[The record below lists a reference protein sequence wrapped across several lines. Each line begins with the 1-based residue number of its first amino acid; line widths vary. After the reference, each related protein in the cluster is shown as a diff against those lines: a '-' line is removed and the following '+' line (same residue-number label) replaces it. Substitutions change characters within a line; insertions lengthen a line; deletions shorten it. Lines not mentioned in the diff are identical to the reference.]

1 MSAPELDP
9 AFAAYVRKDP
19 KISYVQPDD
28 PWLTRHT
35 ISAIEHAFGR
45 KHIERIYKNLKK
57 GPFDVARFFDEAFNA
72 TRIERRYLGVDPA
85 TISDEGPLVFVA
97 NHPFGIVDGLALCD
111 ISLQARGDFRIMIHS
126 LLCQDKDLAPYFLP
140 VDFNLTKAAMN
151 NNIRAK
157 KVAQDCL
164 ERNIP
169 ILIFPSG
176 FLSTASKKG
185 FGGVVDAPWTTFAAK
200 LIRDAQAS
208 VVPVYFPGRNRR
220 AFHLASHIA
229 EPLRM
234 ALLLSEARHRFR
246 KPLDAVVGNTLGW
259 ETLSQYDNRQSLTD
273 YLYDQVQSL
282 ADTLSYTN
290 VADHPTRLLAGKK
303 N

>member
-1 MSAPELDP
+1 MTAPKINP
-9 AFAAYVRKDP
+9 SFAAYVREEP

-28 PWLTRHT
+28 PWLTRHL

-45 KHIERIYKNLKK
+45 KHIEKIYKNLKK
-57 GPFDVARFFDEAFNA
+57 GPFDVGRFFTEAFGA
-72 TRIERRYLGVDPA
+72 TRIERRYRGVDPK
-85 TISDEGPLVFVA
+85 TISDVGPLVFVA

-111 ISLQARGDFRIMIHS
+111 IALQARGDFRIMIHS

-140 VDFNLTKAAMN
+140 IDFNLTKAAMK

-164 ERNIP
+164 EQNIP

-176 FLSTASKKG
+176 FVSTADKKG
-185 FGGVVDAPWTTFAAK
+185 FGSVVDAPWTTFAAK
-200 LIRDAQAS
+200 LIRDAKAS

-234 ALLLSEARHRFR
+234 ALLLSEARNRFG
-246 KPLDAVVGNTLGW
+246 KPLDAVVG
-259 ETLSQYDNRQSLTD
+259 ETLDWRALSHYDSRQSLTN
-273 YLYDQVQSL
+273 YLYRQVQSL
-282 ADTLSYTN
+282 AQTLPYTN
-290 VADHPTRLLAGKK
+290 VADHPTRLLSIPKH
-303 N
+303 

>member
-9 AFAAYVRKDP
+9 AFAAYVGKDS

-111 ISLQARGDFRIMIHS
+111 IALQARGDFRIMIHS
-126 LLCQDKDLAPYFLP
+126 LLCQDKDLATYFLP
-140 VDFNLTKAAMN
+140 VDFNLTKAAMK

-157 KVAQDCL
+157 KVA
-164 ERNIP
+164 
-169 ILIFPSG
+169 
-176 FLSTASKKG
+176 
-185 FGGVVDAPWTTFAAK
+185 
-200 LIRDAQAS
+200 
-208 VVPVYFPGRNRR
+208 
-220 AFHLASHIA
+220 
-229 EPLRM
+229 
-234 ALLLSEARHRFR
+234 
-246 KPLDAVVGNTLGW
+246 
-259 ETLSQYDNRQSLTD
+259 
-273 YLYDQVQSL
+273 
-282 ADTLSYTN
+282 
-290 VADHPTRLLAGKK
+290 
-303 N
+303 